1 MVASPTKKLKS
12 SVRSF
17 VGAVAASTASR
28 RGLSA
33 APAPSFVPSTSA
45 LFLASSKSKQ
55 SAGKL
60 LTAQY
65 HNFFHADAEPHG
77 PSNESIAKLR
87 ETFEEQNCWKA
98 ELFLKLCPFHPNAE
112 PLLLDAFSLAD
123 LDREPANKKQGSSF
137 DPKSNEFSVPSHFAS
152 STSSRRYYFPSE
164 HKPSS
169 GSDSWSKL
177 YRCIQRCGYQS
188 GSQLVCRKTAGRTG
202 DRYELWCYRSL
213 LHDPTTGLHQ
223 LNTESAEFASHAK
236 AKGLRRSFKAENKS
250 RSHRRGKKKKSEQK
264 RGPKPGTKMLTGTKR
279 PTNPEDQCSV
289 RLVVFVDREV
299 DRYYLKAG
307 VGCNCHCKHPKLTL
321 QEIVALSRT
330 APEDV
335 QKTQHQLG
343 NVQ

>member
-1 MVASPTKKLKS
+1 M
-12 SVRSF
+12 
-17 VGAVAASTASR
+17 
-28 RGLSA
+28 
-33 APAPSFVPSTSA
+33 
-45 LFLASSKSKQ
+45 
-55 SAGKL
+55 
-60 LTAQY
+60 
-65 HNFFHADAEPHG
+65 
-77 PSNESIAKLR
+77 
-87 ETFEEQNCWKA
+87 
-98 ELFLKLCPFHPNAE
+98 
-112 PLLLDAFSLAD
+112 
-123 LDREPANKKQGSSF
+123 
-137 DPKSNEFSVPSHFAS
+137 
-152 STSSRRYYFPSE
+152 
-164 HKPSS
+164 
-169 GSDSWSKL
+169 
-177 YRCIQRCGYQS
+177 
-188 GSQLVCRKTAGRTG
+188 CRKTAGRTG